1 MSQRHEKW
9 PLQGAA
15 TKFYEQAIFHKI
27 ASFQRQP
34 TVFKSAMNILRKP
47 VPPDLQHLF
56 KNPDGP
62 IVQLGMSFQAYILQ
76 PLTLTGLMV
85 GNGQLSGTLGQD
97 LRQLSQTTDMQM
109 NTLLWGVYNC
119 GYGKKVL
126 AMSTDK
132 EEEETPNWR
141 ILRLV
146 PIMISRFWKNQDAR
160 S

>member
-34 TVFKSAMNILRKP
+34 TVFKSAM
-47 VPPDLQHLF
+47 
-56 KNPDGP
+56 
-62 IVQLGMSFQAYILQ
+62 AYILQ

>member
-1 MSQRHEKW
+1 MELESGWNESASRKMAVAGSSNEV
-9 PLQGAA
+9 LR
-15 TKFYEQAIFHKI
+15 TIFHKI

-109 NTLLWGVYNC
+109 NTLLWGKMMYCILQPEMVICGQLSLKQYNKKKKRS
-119 GYGKKVL
+119 GK
-126 AMSTDK
+126 
-132 EEEETPNWR
+132 
-141 ILRLV
+141 
-146 PIMISRFWKNQDAR
+146 
-160 S
+160 

>member
-1 MSQRHEKW
+1 MELESGWNESASRKMAVAGSSNEV
-9 PLQGAA
+9 LR
-15 TKFYEQAIFHKI
+15 TIFHKI

-109 NTLLWGVYNC
+109 NTLLWDKLLEEGQKGPKCIGAGVQRNVYSYELYEYYEN
-119 GYGKKVL
+119 V
-126 AMSTDK
+126 
-132 EEEETPNWR
+132 
-141 ILRLV
+141 
-146 PIMISRFWKNQDAR
+146 
-160 S
+160 